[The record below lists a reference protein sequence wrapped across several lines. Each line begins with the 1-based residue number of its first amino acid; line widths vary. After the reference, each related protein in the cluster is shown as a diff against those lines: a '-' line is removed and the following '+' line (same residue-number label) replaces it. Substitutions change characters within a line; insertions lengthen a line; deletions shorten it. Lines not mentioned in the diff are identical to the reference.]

1 MSDSRA
7 AWAEFF
13 EFMQRL
19 DGECL
24 SGDRGITGSADV
36 AEGEHMLLHL
46 LKAGL
51 EV

>member
-13 EFMQRL
+13 EFMQL
-19 DGECL
+19 DGEYL